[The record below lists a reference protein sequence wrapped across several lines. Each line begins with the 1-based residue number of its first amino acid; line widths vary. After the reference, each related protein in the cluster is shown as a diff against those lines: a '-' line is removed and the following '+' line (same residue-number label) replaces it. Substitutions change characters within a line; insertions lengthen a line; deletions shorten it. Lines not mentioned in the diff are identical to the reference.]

1 MYQMIFFVSFFVRS
15 ILKMS
20 FNRAKYEYF
29 FPSKVFRCA
38 CLGQIIDNCRDNG
51 LYSFTEIVDK
61 LNSNSFFDND
71 DSKIFS
77 VKCGELNSAFIFV
90 CEKHLGIVIFAKKT
104 FSCTDNPQPVN
115 TTISYNDGKKETYC
129 IGCIKHYLK
138 LMYNY
143 FYHVNFD
150 LKSS

>member
-1 MYQMIFFVSFFVRS
+1 MIFFVSFLVRN

>member
-1 MYQMIFFVSFFVRS
+1 MIFFVSFLVRS

-143 FYHVNFD
+143 FYHINFD

>member
-1 MYQMIFFVSFFVRS
+1 MIFFVSFLVRS

-51 LYSFTEIVDK
+51 LYSFTEIVDE
-61 LNSNSFFDND
+61 LSNQTFLDND
-71 DSKIFS
+71 DSKIFA
-77 VKCGELNSAFIFV
+77 VKCGELNRDCIFV
-90 CEKHLGIVIFAKKT
+90 CKKHLGIVLFAKKT
-104 FSCTDNPQPVN
+104 FSCTDNPQPAN

-129 IGCIKHYLK
+129 IGCIKHNLK

-150 LKSS
+150 LKCS

>member
-1 MYQMIFFVSFFVRS
+1 MIFFVSFLVRS

-115 TTISYNDGKKETYC
+115 TTISYNDDKKETYC

-150 LKSS
+150 LKCS

>member
-1 MYQMIFFVSFFVRS
+1 MIFFVSFLVRS

>member
-1 MYQMIFFVSFFVRS
+1 MIFFVSFLVRS

-20 FNRAKYEYF
+20 FNRAKDEYF

-115 TTISYNDGKKETYC
+115 TTISFNDGKKETYC

>member
-1 MYQMIFFVSFFVRS
+1 MIFFVSFLVRS

-104 FSCTDNPQPVN
+104 FLCTDNPQPVN